1 MPPDLTREQIDAL
14 MAQLRPMRAYLGRL
28 QKRMEKVGFT
38 PDDPLLKLTAKARD
52 AVQELAMA
60 VHYAGCKGQVGD
72 KD

>member
-1 MPPDLTREQIDAL
+1 
-14 MAQLRPMRAYLGRL
+14 
-28 QKRMEKVGFT
+28 MEKVGFT

>member
-1 MPPDLTREQIDAL
+1 MQRDSLRGFEHAL
-14 MAQLRPMRAYLGRL
+14 GEPSITQ